1 MGNNN
6 ESNMAKSDGFG
17 AGNAPKE
24 SKVKKL
30 LLNNKLIILLLLL
43 LLIVFAWGQIKL
55 NKANRDADKKI
66 EEISVSYNLKFDS
79 LQLASKERMSKVFS
93 WSVRSELIRENVE
106 QVAVLINNYVQ
117 EEGVKNVKL
126 INPTS
131 QMVVLSTNKRE
142 ENRAFESP
150 ELLNLNQLEVHQ
162 TEETLIHL
170 IPIMGLNQ
178 RMAILVVEY
187 ISEKNVTK

>member
-1 MGNNN
+1 MEN
-6 ESNMAKSDGFG
+6 SNKFNSEE
-17 AGNAPKE
+17 NPRV

-30 LLNNKLIILLLLL
+30 FLNNKLVILLSVLLVV
-43 LLIVFAWGQIKL
+43 VFIRGQIKL
-55 NKANRDADKKI
+55 NSANKEAAKRL
-66 EEISVSYNLKFDS
+66 EEINVSYSLKFDS

-93 WSVRSELIRENVE
+93 WSVRSEMIRENVE

-131 QMVVLSTNKRE
+131 QMVVLSTNKRD
-142 ENRAFESP
+142 ENRVFEFP

-162 TEETLIHL
+162 TEETLMHL

>member
-1 MGNNN
+1 MEN
-6 ESNMAKSDGFG
+6 SNDSNKEQLGDYDAV
-17 AGNAPKE
+17 NVPKE
-24 SKVKKL
+24 SRVKMF
-30 LLNNKLIILLLLL
+30 LLNNKLVILLLILL
-43 LLIVFAWGQIKL
+43 VFVFAWGQIKL
-55 NKANRDADKKI
+55 HKATKEADKKI
-66 EEISVSYNLKFDS
+66 EEINVSYNLKFDS

-131 QMVVLSTNKRE
+131 KMVVLSTNKRD
-142 ENRAFESP
+142 ENRVFEFP
-150 ELLNLNQLEVHQ
+150 ELLNLNQLEVQQ
-162 TEETLIHL
+162 TEETLMHL

-187 ISEKNVTK
+187 ISEKM

>member
-1 MGNNN
+1 MKNSKD
-6 ESNMAKSDGFG
+6 SNKEQLGDFDAV
-17 AGNAPKE
+17 NAPKE
-24 SKVKKL
+24 NRVKKFF
-30 LLNNKLIILLLLL
+30 LNNKLVILLLILL
-43 LLIVFAWGQIKL
+43 VFVFAWGQIKL
-55 NKANRDADKKI
+55 HNATKETDKKI
-66 EEISVSYNLKFDS
+66 EEINVSYSLKFDS

-131 QMVVLSTNKRE
+131 QMVVLSTNKRD
-142 ENRAFESP
+142 ENRAFEFP
-150 ELLNLNQLEVHQ
+150 ELLNLNQLEVQQ
-162 TEETLIHL
+162 TEETLMHL

>member
-1 MGNNN
+1 MENNN
-6 ESNMAKSDGFG
+6 ESNMAQSDGFD

-43 LLIVFAWGQIKL
+43 LLIVFSWGQIKL

-66 EEISVSYNLKFDS
+66 EEINVSYNLKFDS

-93 WSVRSELIRENVE
+93 WSVRSELIRENGE

-162 TEETLIHL
+162 TEETLMHL

>member
-1 MGNNN
+1 
-6 ESNMAKSDGFG
+6 MAKSDGFG